1 MEPTLCAIVR
11 DDGSGLLQARLLEL
25 DIAVASDSIDGIIEE
40 IRHALIVE
48 HMLAGEQG
56 RTPFVPI
63 LTSPRHSDPDF
74 RSAPKSENRK
84 VDLPAEVE
92 HDLAIALRRRKLGP
106 VVITTLSKAA

>member
-56 RTPFVPI
+56 RGGKRPPMAEAIIQRTMRV
-63 LTSPRHSDPDF
+63 
-74 RSAPKSENRK
+74 RSEG
-84 VDLPAEVE
+84 VMY
-92 HDLAIALRRRKLGP
+92 G
-106 VVITTLSKAA
+106 